1 MTAIRKRKCIY
12 HLTALENLES
22 IIENGLLS
30 RKTLAELGPKF
41 IDVADPEIIEKRN
54 TLNIAD

>member
-1 MTAIRKRKCIY
+1 M
-12 HLTALENLES
+12 TALENLES

-54 TLNIAD
+54 TLNIADCVPFHFHTA